1 MSEHGTSPV
10 DYEKKDVD
18 TEGVLHVGAAV
29 IVVTILSSVLVLFL
43 FNFMVDRADKG
54 DPPNP
59 PLARHEQGRKAPEPR
74 LQEMPFKD
82 ISELRAEERQLL
94 DASGW
99 VDEPAGIARIPI
111 AQAMKIVAEKGL
123 PRWAAAPQASPSP
136 SPAAAKVTK

>member
-29 IVVTILSSVLVLFL
+29 IVVTILSAVLVLFL
-43 FNFMVDRADKG
+43 FNFMVDRAHRA

-59 PLARHEQGRKAPEPR
+59 PLARHEQGRKPPEPR

-94 DASGW
+94 DGSGW

-123 PRWAAAPQASPSP
+123 PHWAAAPQASPSP
-136 SPAAAKVTK
+136 ASPKVTK

>member
-1 MSEHGTSPV
+1 MGEHGTGPI

-29 IVVTILSSVLVLFL
+29 IVVTILSAVLVLFL
-43 FNFMVDRADKG
+43 FNFMVDRALKA

-59 PLARHEQGRKAPEPR
+59 PLARHEQGRKPPEPR

-82 ISELRAEERQLL
+82 ISELRADERQLL
-94 DASGW
+94 DNPGW

-123 PRWAAAPQASPSP
+123 PRWAAAPQPSPSP
-136 SPAAAKVTK
+136 SPAKAAR

>member
-1 MSEHGTSPV
+1 MSMSKHGGGPV

-43 FNFMVDRADKG
+43 FNFMVDRADKA

-136 SPAAAKVTK
+136 AAAKVTK

>member
-1 MSEHGTSPV
+1 VSMSEHGGGPV

-18 TEGVLHVGAAV
+18 TEGVLHVGAVV
-29 IVVTILSSVLVLFL
+29 IVATIVASVLVLFL
-43 FNFMVDRADKG
+43 FNFMVDQARKAD
-54 DPPNP
+54 PANP
-59 PLARHEQGRKAPEPR
+59 PLARHEQGRKPPEPR

-82 ISELRAEERQLL
+82 ITLLRAEERELL

-136 SPAAAKVTK
+136 APAKGAK